1 MMNIKGI
8 KRFSVMLLS
17 TMVIAGCGNLTQTS
31 SSNSNTSSDT
41 VKIGGNFELTGSAA
55 GYGNDINNGA
65 KLAVEEI
72 NEAGGIDGK
81 QIEYVEADNKSDA
94 NESASAAARLI
105 DEEGVSA
112 IVGPSL
118 TANYQAQINAATQAQ
133 VPFIGPA
140 VTSDGATLDAN
151 GEAYEYGFSVA
162 FLNSFQGGAIARF
175 SNDQGYETAAVMQDN
190 SSDYGQIL
198 SDEFKTAFEGDVV
211 ATESY
216 VSGDTDYSSILT
228 NIKSKNPDVIFIA
241 GYYTEAG
248 TIIKQARE
256 MGIEAAIVGPDG
268 LASEELS
275 SLAGEENMNDIYY
288 VSHFA
293 SDEDAS
299 KASQEFSAA
308 FEEAYGKAPDEF
320 AALGYDAVYL
330 YANAVEEAESE
341 DNQAIAEALA
351 NTTDFQGVTGAITMK
366 DDHTP
371 NKTAYIQ
378 EIQNNEVVGSTAVA
392 PE

>member
-175 SNDQGYETAAVMQDN
+175 SNDQGCETAAVMQDN

-198 SDEFKTAFEGDVV
+198 SDEFTGAFEGDVV

-216 VSGDTDYSSILT
+216 VSGDTDFSSILT

-330 YANAVEEAESE
+330 YANAVEEVSSE

>member
-1 MMNIKGI
+1 MKYSMIKKFGL
-8 KRFSVMLLS
+8 VMAS
-17 TMVIAGCGNLTQTS
+17 AMVIVGCGNVTQTS
-31 SSNSNTSSDT
+31 SSNSNTEDSDT
-41 VKIGGNFELTGSAA
+41 ITIGGNFELSGAAA

-72 NEAGGIDGK
+72 NANGGIDGK
-81 QIEYVEADNKSDA
+81 QINYVEGDNKSDS
-94 NESASAAARLI
+94 NESASTATRLI

-112 IVGPSL
+112 IIGPST
-118 TANYQAQINAATQAQ
+118 TANFEAQINAASQAK

-151 GEAYEYGFSVA
+151 EEAYAYGFSVA

-175 SNDQGYETAAVMQDN
+175 SNDQGFKSAAVIQDN
-190 SSDYGQIL
+190 SADYGQTL
-198 SDEFKTAFEGDVV
+198 ASEFSDAFEGDIVS
-211 ATESY
+211 TESY
-216 VSGDTDYSSILT
+216 VSGDTDFSSVLT
-228 NIKSKNPDVIFIA
+228 NIKAQNPDVIFIA

-268 LASEELS
+268 FGSDELGA
-275 SLAGEENMNDIYY
+275 LAGEANMNDIYY

-293 SDEDAS
+293 TGDDAPQN
-299 KASQEFSAA
+299 AQDFSTA
-308 FEEAYGKAPDEF
+308 FEKAYGKTPDAY
-320 AALGYDAVYL
+320 AALGYDAVYI
-330 YANAVEEAESE
+330 YANAVTEVGST
-341 DNQAIAEALA
+341 DNAAIAEAIA
-351 NTTDFQGVTGAITMK
+351 NTTDYEGITGTITMK
-366 DDHTP
+366 EDHTP

-378 EIQNNEVVGSTAVA
+378 ELQNNEVVGSTAVA

>member
-1 MMNIKGI
+1 MNIKGI

-17 TMVIAGCGNLTQTS
+17 TMVIAGCGTLTQTS
-31 SSNSNTSSDT
+31 SSNSNTSEDT
-41 VKIGGNFELTGSAA
+41 IKIGGNFELTGSAA

-81 QIEYVEADNKSDA
+81 QIEYIEADNKSDA

-118 TANYQAQINAATQAQ
+118 TANFQAQINAATQAQ

-140 VTSDGATLDAN
+140 VTSDGATLDSN
-151 GEAYEYGFSVA
+151 GEVYEYGFSVA

-175 SNDQGYETAAVMQDN
+175 SNDQGYKTAAVMQDN

-198 SDEFKTAFEGDVV
+198 SDEFTSAFEGDVV

-248 TIIKQARE
+248 TIIKQA
-256 MGIEAAIVGPDG
+256 
-268 LASEELS
+268 
-275 SLAGEENMNDIYY
+275 
-288 VSHFA
+288 
-293 SDEDAS
+293 
-299 KASQEFSAA
+299 
-308 FEEAYGKAPDEF
+308 
-320 AALGYDAVYL
+320 
-330 YANAVEEAESE
+330 
-341 DNQAIAEALA
+341 
-351 NTTDFQGVTGAITMK
+351 
-366 DDHTP
+366 
-371 NKTAYIQ
+371 
-378 EIQNNEVVGSTAVA
+378 
-392 PE
+392 

>member
-216 VSGDTDYSSILT
+216 VAGDTDFSSILT
-228 NIKSKNPDVIFIA
+228 NIKSSNPDVIFIA

-256 MGIEAAIVGPDG
+256 MGIEAAIVGPVG

-275 SLAGEENMNDIYY
+275 SLAGEENMNDIYF

-299 KASQEFSAA
+299 QASQEFSAA

-330 YANAVEEAESE
+330 YANAVEEVGSE

>member
-1 MMNIKGI
+1 MNIKGI

-175 SNDQGYETAAVMQDN
+175 SNDQGCETAAVMQDN

-198 SDEFKTAFEGDVV
+198 SDEFTGAFEGDVV

-216 VSGDTDYSSILT
+216 VSGDTDFSSILT

-330 YANAVEEAESE
+330 YANAVEEVSSE